1 MGFFAWLLRR
11 DEPAELPPEE
21 DDAEI
26 RESMRRE
33 EWMRV
38 YGQVYAQGLTGKIM
52 AAVHSG
58 TDLTALGT
66 AAHLRNLGIFAANAA
81 DEAMALADERFP
93 LTTLDKAPQTMT
105 APSEELAR
113 QRVARAVA
121 TPAAPSAETSKV
133 DAPAAAPGLETGL
146 QHGLT

>member
-1 MGFFAWLLRR
+1 MGLYAWLLRR

-33 EWMRV
+33 EWLRL
-38 YGQVYAQGLTGKIM
+38 YGQVYAAGLTGKLM
-52 AAVHSG
+52 VAVHSG
-58 TDLTALGT
+58 DINGAGI
-66 AAHLRNLGIFAANAA
+66 AGHLSRLKAFAAKAA
-81 DEAMALADERFP
+81 DEAMLLADARFP
-93 LTTLDKAPQTMT
+93 LTTLDEGPRPVVSLDEA
-105 APSEELAR
+105 LAR

-121 TPAAPSAETSKV
+121 TPIAPSAETLKA
-133 DAPAAAPGLETGL
+133 DAPAAAPGLDTGL

>member
-1 MGFFAWLLRR
+1 MGFFAWLMRR

-33 EWMRV
+33 EWLRL
-38 YGQVYAQGLTGKIM
+38 YGQVYAAGLTGKLM
-52 AAVHSG
+52 VAVHG
-58 TDLTALGT
+58 GDIN
-66 AAHLRNLGIFAANAA
+66 AAGIAGHLSRLKAFAAKAA
-81 DEAMALADERFP
+81 DEAMLLADARFP
-93 LTTLDKAPQTMT
+93 LTTLDEGPRPAVSLDE
-105 APSEELAR
+105 ALAR

-121 TPAAPSAETSKV
+121 TPAAPSAETLKA
-133 DAPAAAPGLETGL
+133 DAPPAAPGLDTGL

>member
-1 MGFFAWLLRR
+1 MGFFAWLMRR

-33 EWMRV
+33 EWLRL
-38 YGQVYAQGLTGKIM
+38 YGQVYAAGLTGKLM
-52 AAVHSG
+52 VAVHG
-58 TDLTALGT
+58 GDINGAGI
-66 AAHLRNLGIFAANAA
+66 AGHLSRLKAFAAKAA
-81 DEAMALADERFP
+81 DEAMLLADARFP
-93 LTTLDKAPQTMT
+93 LTTLDEGPRPAVPLDE
-105 APSEELAR
+105 ALAR

-121 TPAAPSAETSKV
+121 TPIAPSAETLKA
-133 DAPAAAPGLETGL
+133 DALAAAPGLDTGL

>member
-1 MGFFAWLLRR
+1 MGLFAWLMRR

-33 EWMRV
+33 EWLRV
-38 YGQVYAQGLTGKIM
+38 YGQVYAAGLTGKLM
-52 AAVHSG
+52 VAVHG
-58 TDLTALGT
+58 GDIN
-66 AAHLRNLGIFAANAA
+66 AAGIAGHLSRLKAFAAKAA
-81 DEAMALADERFP
+81 DEAMLLADARFP
-93 LTTLDKAPQTMT
+93 LTTLDEGPRVMT

-113 QRVARAVA
+113 GRVARA
-121 TPAAPSAETSKV
+121 ETLKA
-133 DAPAAAPGLETGL
+133 DAPAAAPGLATGP